1 MVVSSTNLNLN
12 DIENTPARSVGYSSS
27 ESPNVIFV
35 DLGASAVISL
45 KWEPYIFDSCQKKD

>member
-12 DIENTPARSVGYSSS
+12 DIENTPARFGYSSS

-35 DLGASAVISL
+35 DLGAFAVISL